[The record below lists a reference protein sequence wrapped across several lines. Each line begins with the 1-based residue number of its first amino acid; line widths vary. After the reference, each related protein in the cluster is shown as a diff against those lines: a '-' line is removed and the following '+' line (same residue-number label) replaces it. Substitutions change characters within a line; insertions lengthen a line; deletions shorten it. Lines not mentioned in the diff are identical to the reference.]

1 MSVLHRIAMRCT
13 LGTAPTSETRM
24 ESMPATQTYSLRLG
38 ADRRD
43 KLEEIARRQDRDL
56 SYVIRKAIDEYIE
69 RHQHDPNG
77 D

>member
-1 MSVLHRIAMRCT
+1 
-13 LGTAPTSETRM
+13 M
-24 ESMPATQTYSLRLG
+24 EPMPATQTYSLRLD
-38 ADRRD
+38 ADRRN
-43 KLEEIARRQDRDL
+43 KLEEIARRKDRDL

>member
-1 MSVLHRIAMRCT
+1 
-13 LGTAPTSETRM
+13 M

-38 ADRRD
+38 ADRRG